1 MTTID
6 FAIIDVCYEIEKKI
20 ELLVAKKNNVE

>member
-6 FAIIDVCYEIEKKI
+6 FAIIDVCYEIGKEF
-20 ELLVAKKNNVE
+20 ELLVAKKNNAE